1 MVSCP
6 RSRLEVGRGQK
17 AQSRP
22 RWERPSLQPGTP
34 PGARGSPPEGPG
46 RGRSWGVNGPLAP
59 SRILGLCWNE
69 AECPQPQQKHP
80 HGFKLLVQSCRVPQK
95 INKHM
100 LERQREV
107 SGGSYSESHGRSG
120 GLG

>member
-1 MVSCP
+1 MEAAAAGLAPPVNLSGAAP
-6 RSRLEVGRGQK
+6 AVK
-17 AQSRP
+17 APHTGSAAP
-22 RWERPSLQPGTP
+22 PTP
-34 PGARGSPPEGPG
+34 PARPG
-46 RGRSWGVNGPLAP
+46 
-59 SRILGLCWNE
+59 LGLCWNE